1 MGMELIDVQQSLS
14 LMSPRDRIFAAA
26 RRLASQYPP
35 DKITMSEVARE
46 AGVSQP
52 TVRRYLGSKRQLQQL
67 LSKEPEESSQSLLDT
82 RSRILVAAKQVFARQ
97 GYAGATLDMIAAEAG
112 LTKGAVYWHF
122 ESKSDLFLAL
132 MEEQL
137 QSPLNITPEAAQQTF
152 EHPTPQAEAE
162 HLEFA
167 DNSIDAVVSTL
178 VLCSVEDLEGTLQE
192 ILRVL
197 KPGGR
202 FYFLEHVAAPQGT
215 WLRRMQQWIRPVWKK
230 LGDGCRPDRE
240 TWVALEQAGFEQV
253 EYQRFS
259 APVPAIVRPQ
269 IIGVA
274 MKTKHC

>member
-1 MGMELIDVQQSLS
+1 MGTELIDVQQSLS
-14 LMSPRDRIFAAA
+14 LMSPRDHILAAA

-152 EHPTPQAEAE
+152 EHPTPQAEVAKLLAGQF
-162 HLEFA
+162 HHIKNNPDWCRLCMEFMIQSRQPDVQKVLASPNCRRNEATILKMLHQLQTKGKLAA
-167 DNSIDAVVSTL
+167 DVDPFV
-178 VLCSVEDLEGTLQE
+178 
-192 ILRVL
+192 
-197 KPGGR
+197 
-202 FYFLEHVAAPQGT
+202 
-215 WLRRMQQWIRPVWKK
+215 
-230 LGDGCRPDRE
+230 
-240 TWVALEQAGFEQV
+240 
-253 EYQRFS
+253 
-259 APVPAIVRPQ
+259 
-269 IIGVA
+269 IGVFWSA
-274 MKTKHC
+274 LIDGLMLAHMVEPQRIDPTKWIDQLARLLWQGLQPASTKEE